1 MLRLGRLTGALDFKL
16 VLIRRTHPAHLRAFS
31 TSVNPKPSEGHFSE
45 DLGTFGFARS
55 PDGSMTMNDQRCP
68 QQESGMEEFAPVGSM
83 QLMAVP
89 KRKVTPHRKGIR
101 NGPKALKPAP
111 LIMRCKSCGRV
122 KLPHFFCCTGDK
134 INEERDNST
143 K

>member
-1 MLRLGRLTGALDFKL
+1 MLRLGRLTGALDFRVSL
-16 VLIRRTHPAHLRAFS
+16 TRWTLPDSSAIS
-31 TSVNPKPSEGHFSE
+31 TSVNLDPSEGHFNE

-55 PDGSMTMNDQRCP
+55 PDGSMSINDQKC
-68 QQESGMEEFAPVGSM
+68 QLQESGMEEFSPVGFM

-134 INEERDNST
+134 INEGGENSA

>member
-1 MLRLGRLTGALDFKL
+1 MGALDFRPS
-16 VLIRRTHPAHLRAFS
+16 LIKWKYPADSRAFL
-31 TSVNPKPSEGHFSE
+31 TSLNSNPYEGHFSE
-45 DLGTFGFARS
+45 DMGTFGFARS
-55 PDGSMTMNDQRCP
+55 PDGSMAINDQRFQ
-68 QQESGMEEFAPVGSM
+68 QQESGLEEFDSVGSM

-134 INEERDNST
+134 INEERDNSA

>member
-1 MLRLGRLTGALDFKL
+1 MAMVRVARAAGCLGSRLWQTRGNHAAISESLS
-16 VLIRRTHPAHLRAFS
+16 RTIDATFESHA
-31 TSVNPKPSEGHFSE
+31 SE
-45 DLGTFGFARS
+45 DQGTFGFAIS
-55 PDGSMTMNDQRCP
+55 PWGSVAIEQDECEYQDLAV
-68 QQESGMEEFAPVGSM
+68 EGFASASSM

-89 KRKVTPHRKGIR
+89 KRKVTHSRKRIR
-101 NGPKALKPAP
+101 NAPKALKPAP

-134 INEERDNST
+134 INDGDDST

>member
-1 MLRLGRLTGALDFKL
+1 MLRVGRLTRALDFRL
-16 VLIRRTHPAHLRAFS
+16 SLIKCTYPADSRPFL
-31 TSVNPKPSEGHFSE
+31 TSVNPNPYEGHFSE
-45 DLGTFGFARS
+45 DPGTFGFARS
-55 PDGSMTMNDQRCP
+55 PDGSMAINDQRFQ
-68 QQESGMEEFAPVGSM
+68 QQEPGLEEFAPVGSM

-134 INEERDNST
+134 INEERDNSA